1 MKKPPPKVAYLKA
14 EFPSFQKFFTYC
26 PTAQMVEFMFPNV
39 AYRATV
45 YRTGIMYIPLERADV
60 PTPILAV
67 LAVED
72 RHWSWSG
79 LLSDVGQESKL
90 TASILE
96 LAFNGWTV
104 SRWFDE
110 LLFSGSEG
118 DSSDSLMS
126 CTWSLPDLW
135 FSIRVFK
142 MYQTSSFL
150 WWNENV

>member
-1 MKKPPPKVAYLKA
+1 MKNHPKKMHTSA
-14 EFPSFQKFFTYC
+14 ENPSFQKFFTYC

-60 PTPILAV
+60 PTPIFAV

-79 LLSDVGQESKL
+79 LLSDVGHESKL

-110 LLFSGSEG
+110 LFWFSESEG
-118 DSSDSLMS
+118 DASDSLMS
-126 CTWSLPDLW
+126 CTWSLTDLW

-142 MYQTSSFL
+142 MYHTSSFL
-150 WWNENV
+150 WWNENF